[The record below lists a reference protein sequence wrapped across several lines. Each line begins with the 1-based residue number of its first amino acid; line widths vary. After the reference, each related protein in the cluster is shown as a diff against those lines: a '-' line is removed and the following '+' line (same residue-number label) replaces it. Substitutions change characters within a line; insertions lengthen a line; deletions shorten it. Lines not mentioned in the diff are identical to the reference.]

1 MEEGRG
7 KEEEIKG
14 GKGEIGRIKKESKRS
29 NRGEENKNIII
40 L

>member
-14 GKGEIGRIKKESKRS
+14 GKCEIGRMKKRVKRS